1 MRRPARL
8 CPPALDKYAKYA
20 YGIGMATVEFSDS
33 AMRDFYA
40 VPLGMKR
47 RVEAVVNRLE
57 DWPTVSGAKPLT
69 RELKGH
75 YRIRTGDWRIVFH
88 VSGSLVTVDRIDNR
102 KDVYR

>member
-1 MRRPARL
+1 MLLPARVGQ
-8 CPPALDKYAKYA
+8 PDIAKYAKYA
-20 YGIGMATVEFSDS
+20 YGIGMATVEFSDL
-33 AMRDFYA
+33 AMRHFAA

-47 RVEAVVNRLE
+47 RVEAVINRLE
-57 DWPTVSGAKPLT
+57 DWPAVSGAKPLT